1 MFEYSCSAM
10 HLTNWI
16 FSQVSDQPGAVFPK
30 RKGWSF
36 FMRTFYPANSDQ
48 SVLMVM
54 VANRNECVVFCPVDK
69 TVDNLQVRGALKPA
83 IVNSLRSSFKQAS
96 YQQVLITSEKQQD
109 RLSKLLLE
117 KQLKAPLLVLS
128 SEQIQFS
135 CGNFENPRLEFRLSQ
150 LDYDPDFIP
159 GFLHDNRLQS
169 VENIQKSLYY
179 QQFFHILNRLWL
191 QGEKQ
196 VPLRQV
202 INQSVPCWR
211 HFRRVD
217 QKQMMEQTYSELQLV
232 FGRFFEGLAT
242 IETYRKKPTSQPEL
256 LITLPDP
263 PENKKAVST
272 WSRKQRM
279 ALEFLHESAK
289 PLSIEELELFIN

>member
-1 MFEYSCSAM
+1 M

-48 SVLMVM
+48 NMLMVM
-54 VANRNECVVFCPVDK
+54 VANRNECVVFCPVDE

-83 IVNSLRSSFKQAS
+83 IVKSLRSSFRQVV
-96 YQQVLITSEKQQD
+96 YQQILITCEKQQA
-109 RLSKLLLE
+109 RLSRLLLE
-117 KQLKAPLLVLS
+117 KQLKTPLLVLS
-128 SEQIQFS
+128 SEQIQFG
-135 CGNFENPRLEFRLSQ
+135 CGDFENPRLEFRLSQ
-150 LDYDPDFIP
+150 LEYDPDLIP
-159 GFLHDNRLQS
+159 GFLHDNRLRS

-202 INQSVPCWR
+202 INQSVPCWG
-211 HFRRVD
+211 HFRRID

-242 IETYRKKPTSQPEL
+242 IETYRKKATSQPEL

-263 PENKKAVST
+263 PENKKAIST
-272 WSRKQRM
+272 WSRKQRQ
-279 ALEFLHESAK
+279 ALEYLHESAK